1 MGKKIPPSV
10 ERAVAPGVSLKA
22 RFLKTA
28 DGDTLRGAA
37 RSFIFEAIRRGVL
50 GGWLFAEEGMK
61 GTEAIRGALKD
72 VTSIFRGTPLVSCL
86 NFEIYSRPLGG
97 DEREW
102 DNLLNIS
109 SGFGLSALRDDD
121 EGICERLAEFARRRG
136 KGVIIHFG
144 EAGREDVERLLRL
157 RPKAVVHLIHSS
169 TEEIEKIKVAG
180 IDAVFTPRANRFFKL
195 RPPVVKAIA
204 LDLKWHLGS
213 DNAMLTPPDILA
225 EIREAACIAGGEI
238 EATSRSIQAGV
249 GEERGV
255 YAVFR
260 LPVNVR
266 SPFTTPTIINH
277 LEFLGYS
284 VEGEGLLIIQNSP
297 LP

>member
-1 MGKKIPPSV
+1 
-10 ERAVAPGVSLKA
+10 
-22 RFLKTA
+22 
-28 DGDTLRGAA
+28 
-37 RSFIFEAIRRGVL
+37 
-50 GGWLFAEEGMK
+50 
-61 GTEAIRGALKD
+61 
-72 VTSIFRGTPLVSCL
+72 
-86 NFEIYSRPLGG
+86 
-97 DEREW
+97 
-102 DNLLNIS
+102 
-109 SGFGLSALRDDD
+109 
-121 EGICERLAEFARRRG
+121 
-136 KGVIIHFG
+136 
-144 EAGREDVERLLRL
+144 
-157 RPKAVVHLIHSS
+157 
-169 TEEIEKIKVAG
+169 
-180 IDAVFTPRANRFFKL
+180 
-195 RPPVVKAIA
+195 
-204 LDLKWHLGS
+204 
-213 DNAMLTPPDILA
+213 MLTPPDILA